1 VPNGGALILAAGFSR
16 RFGSDKRR
24 YLVDG
29 TTPMLQRTLQVY
41 CGVFDGVLVV
51 IRPEDDDLVV
61 SLPAGFPGLQT
72 IVAEDAALGMGHSLA
87 AGARAIPADWQF
99 VAVALG
105 DMPWI
110 RPETVELLVAEFPED
125 RPDAIVQPVYGDVP
139 GHPVLFGSGCFEA
152 LSSLTGDQG
161 ARDLLAERRGSLIR
175 VVVDDE
181 GVLGDL
187 DTPP

>member
-1 VPNGGALILAAGFSR
+1 
-16 RFGSDKRR
+16 
-24 YLVDG
+24 
-29 TTPMLQRTLQVY
+29 
-41 CGVFDGVLVV
+41 
-51 IRPEDDDLVV
+51 
-61 SLPAGFPGLQT
+61 
-72 IVAEDAALGMGHSLA
+72 MGHSLA
-87 AGARAIPADWQF
+87 AGARAIPADWEF

-110 RPETVELLVAEFPED
+110 RPETVELLVAEFPKD
-125 RPDAIVQPVYGDVP
+125 RPDAIVQPVHGEVP

-181 GVLGDL
+181 GVLRDL
-187 DTPP
+187 DKPP